1 MPRLFLLHGA
11 DFHIGAKTKDK
22 VQGNQQGDPGLL
34 AFQKMVAYAY
44 EHKIPL
50 VTLAGDIFD
59 DIQVAPALEEGFF
72 AAMATAPQTQFFIV
86 PGNHDPYSPHSV
98 WDRYQDRLPAHVT
111 VVGPDFRYKDYI
123 ELNVRL
129 YAAAFTQ
136 KAASRPLLD
145 RIRPTIRQSYL
156 NLLVLHGDHVV
167 SASQP
172 SDYNPI
178 NQTWLNNSEMDLLL
192 LGHVHQARGFCQKGP
207 RNSVYESVL
216 HQAQVLRARQ
226 GGLRPEEKAA
236 FQSFD
241 SWEALAGALT
251 TPNLGAWEG
260 QDTPWIYAGFPV
272 SRGFDELGDPGFR
285 LLYLQKQADHFL
297 AYAYQVVLPGPR
309 FLNVSVDVE
318 AWLDAHE
325 EAYGAQIG
333 LMVEYL
339 QGEIEKK
346 AQVEDTIRLNL
357 RGRVDHPIPV
367 GILTPILQKTYPKL
381 SLIDL
386 TQPKVNREVLSKE
399 HSIRGEVLRLTEAFR
414 KDPTDPALAPLL
426 DQLFP
431 SLQGGGQGGGGAHPE
446 LTGPGSPLALQK
458 LEWMTEVILTASQG
472 PIDLE
477 ALYRQMEGAGETSAP
492 EQEET

>member
-44 EHKIPL
+44 DHKIPL

-72 AAMATAPQTQFFIV
+72 AAMAAAPQTQFFIV
-86 PGNHDPYSPHSV
+86 PGNHDPFSPHSI

-156 NLLVLHGDHVV
+156 NLLVLHGDHVT
-167 SASQP
+167 SPSQP

-226 GGLRPEEKAA
+226 GGLRPQEKAA

-241 SWEALAGALT
+241 SWEALADALT
-251 TPNLGAWEG
+251 APDLGAWES

-272 SRGFDELGDPGFR
+272 SRGFDELGDAGFR
-285 LLYLQKQADHFL
+285 LMYLQKQADHFL

-309 FLNVSVDVE
+309 YLNLSVDVE
-318 AWLDAHE
+318 NWLAHHE
-325 EAYGAQIG
+325 EAYGPQ
-333 LMVEYL
+333 LDQMVEYL
-339 QGEIEKK
+339 QGEIQKK
-346 AQVEDTIRLNL
+346 AQAQDTIRLHL
-357 RGRVDHPIPV
+357 RGRVDHPIP
-367 GILTPILQKTYPKL
+367 GGLLMPILQKTYPKL
-381 SLIDL
+381 SLVDL
-386 TQPKVNREVLSKE
+386 TQAKVNREVLSKE

-414 KDPTDPALAPLL
+414 KDPTDPALVPLL

-431 SLQGGGQGGGGAHPE
+431 PSQRGGGAE
-446 LTGPGSPLALQK
+446 LRSSGPGASLALQK
-458 LEWMTEVILTASQG
+458 MEWMAEVILEASQG
-472 PIDLE
+472 PVDLE
-477 ALYRQMEGAGETSAP
+477 ALYRQMEGDGGASP
-492 EQEET
+492 LDWS